1 MTPSDAD
8 DERSA
13 ETDPATDVPQGPDRP
28 SDRASERAPE
38 HDSPAPSPHPGPGA
52 VDDQDAAGREA
63 AAWQAIVD
71 NYGDHPSFDDPGP
84 AETPPAPRP
93 APRRGPER
101 IDLDDG
107 PSGALADAGSRPED
121 GEARDDPEDHFVPPP
136 PPRVALATPPRLL
149 AWLGL
154 FGVPLLTL
162 VAIVAGVSFPQWLSV
177 LFMAWFVGGFV
188 FLVASMRSG
197 PRDGHD
203 DGAVL

>member
-1 MTPSDAD
+1 MNPSDAD

-13 ETDPATDVPQGPDRP
+13 ETDPAADPASDAARDHAPDHAPGHATDHAPAATPDGP
-28 SDRASERAPE
+28 
-38 HDSPAPSPHPGPGA
+38 
-52 VDDQDAAGREA
+52 QDAAAREA

-84 AETPPAPRP
+84 AAAPPAARP
-93 APRRGPER
+93 PARRGPER

-107 PSGALADAGSRPED
+107 SAGSLADAGRRP
-121 GEARDDPEDHFVPPP
+121 RDDEGRQEPDDPDDHFVPPP

-162 VAIVAGVSFPQWLSV
+162 VAIVVGASFPQWLSV